1 MIDQCFIRT
10 WTDRLRK
17 SIPDAAAILLKG
29 SYARGKPEPFSDV
42 DFDVLVDRGVRDDYL
57 TYLIENEAGLLV
69 HVSVAVQDV
78 ASWLADADEVEDWA
92 YKLPA
97 AETTLLLWARDNA
110 LRHKLD
116 RSARTHP
123 PGAPE
128 LEDFLEAYGKV
139 RNALMRG
146 DDLALRV
153 AAQTLGT
160 LCPSLLR
167 AINPGVFPTHRHA
180 ALLAALDFPV
190 APEDYRDDLLLC
202 LGLSG
207 RASTLDDVHDA
218 AQRLTIGAL
227 SLLRHHAELVKAELP
242 ADLYSYLQEGTLE
255 RYIRQGGQES

>member
-1 MIDQCFIRT
+1 MLDQQFITRWAERLQRT
-10 WTDRLRK
+10 
-17 SIPDAAAILLKG
+17 IPNAAAILLKG
-29 SYARGKPEPFSDV
+29 SYARGGPGLFSDI
-42 DFDVLVDRGVRDDYL
+42 DFDVLVEPGRRDDYL
-57 TYLIENEAGLLV
+57 TYLVEDDSGWLA

-92 YKLPA
+92 YRLPA
-97 AETTLLLWARDNA
+97 AETTLLLWARDDA

-116 RSARTHP
+116 RLARTHP

-139 RNALMRG
+139 RNALVQR
-146 DDLALRV
+146 DELALRL

-167 AINPGVFPTHRHA
+167 MINPEVFPTHRHA

-190 APEDYRDDLLLC
+190 APEGYRDDLLLC

-207 RASTLDDVHDA
+207 QASTLDDVHDA

-242 ADLYSYLQEGTLE
+242 ADLYGYLRDGTLD